1 MEEGTSSASAECI
14 DDAAHLYCL
23 DTETRR
29 LEPWIRQQLLWMS
42 GLGRGTQIEPA
53 RPEVTT
59 GKKSCVTEV
68 LGLLSGVSG
77 FPLRQLSRRVLIDA
91 CLLARFAWNTT
102 RMAGGFPAL

>member
-1 MEEGTSSASAECI
+1 MEEGTSSASAERI

-29 LEPWIRQQLLWMS
+29 LESWIRQQLLWMS

-59 GKKSCVTEV
+59 SKNLV
-68 LGLLSGVSG
+68 
-77 FPLRQLSRRVLIDA
+77 
-91 CLLARFAWNTT
+91 
-102 RMAGGFPAL
+102 